1 MKPGDF
7 WLGFAAGAVPPL
19 LKTGSRPEGFPSLG
33 AGLEM
38 LSAPGVVLSLPLH
51 NLVERPWWALAVIT
65 VMNAFFY
72 GAAVGLL
79 ARLWRRARR
88 SGERKGG

>member
-33 AGLEM
+33 AGLEI

-51 NLVERPWWALAVIT
+51 NLVESPWWAIAVIT
-65 VMNAFFY
+65 MMNSFFY
-72 GAAVGLL
+72 GAAAGLL
-79 ARLWRRARR
+79 ARPWRRARR
-88 SGERKGG
+88 SGGRRSG